1 MTCSPSSRRRWAHD
15 QAALVS
21 APAAIRSGADADW
34 PAIHKLLT
42 ASFLSGTGTSSM
54 TSPGVFEASRS
65 LLATRGDHLAG
76 HAGCY
81 TRDLAVPGGTV
92 PAAHVALVAVAHGDR
107 RQGILSG
114 LMRRQLADAREA
126 GREPVALLWA
136 SEARIYQRFGYGL
149 AAWRLNLTADLREV
163 RPRAPSPE
171 AGPVRELDPGDAR
184 PLLRAVYSRAWRQ
197 RPGWSSRSE
206 PWWDR
211 ATRDLPEERHGA
223 SPLRVLSVAA
233 PGGAEGYALW
243 RGHGDWDD
251 DGPAGQ
257 VEMRELVADGPAAA
271 AALWCSLLSV
281 DLARSLRYPLAAVD
295 DPVLSLADE
304 PRRLRATLADAL
316 WVRLLDVPAAL
327 AARQYL
333 TPVDVVINVRDPL
346 LPANSGGWRLAAD
359 EAGASCERTRSRP
372 DLTAGVEDLAAAYLG
387 GTSLAMSGRVAE
399 SRRGALAACSAAFR
413 WHREPSAI
421 EMF

>member
-1 MTCSPSSRRRWAHD
+1 
-15 QAALVS
+15 VS
-21 APAAIRSGADADW
+21 ESLAIRPGAGEDW
-34 PAIHKLLT
+34 PAIQKLLI
-42 ASFLSGTGTSSM
+42 ASFLSGTGTLSM
-54 TSPGVFEASRS
+54 TSPDVFEASRS

-81 TRDLAVPGGTV
+81 TRELAVPGGTV

-114 LMRRQLADAREA
+114 LMRRQMADVREA

-149 AAWRLNLTADLREV
+149 AAWRLNLSVDLREV
-163 RPRAPSPE
+163 RPRVPSVE
-171 AGPVRELDPGDAR
+171 GCTVRELDPGDAR
-184 PLLRAVYSRAWRQ
+184 PMLRDVYSRVWRQ

-206 PWWDR
+206 PWWHR
-211 ATRDLPEERHGA
+211 AIRDLPEERHGA

-233 PGGAEGYALW
+233 PDGVEGYALW

-257 VEMRELVADGPAAA
+257 VEIRELVADGPAAA
-271 AALWCSLLSV
+271 TSLWCSLLSV

-327 AARQYL
+327 AARRYL
-333 TPVDVVINVRDPL
+333 TPVDVVIDVRDRL
-346 LPANSGGWRLAAD
+346 LPANSGCWHLTAD
-359 EAGASCERTRSRP
+359 EAGASCERTRSSP
-372 DLTAGVEDLAAAYLG
+372 DLTVGVEDLAAAYLG
-387 GTSLAMSGRVAE
+387 GTPLAMSGRVTE
-399 SRRGALAACSAAFR
+399 SRSGALAACGTAFR